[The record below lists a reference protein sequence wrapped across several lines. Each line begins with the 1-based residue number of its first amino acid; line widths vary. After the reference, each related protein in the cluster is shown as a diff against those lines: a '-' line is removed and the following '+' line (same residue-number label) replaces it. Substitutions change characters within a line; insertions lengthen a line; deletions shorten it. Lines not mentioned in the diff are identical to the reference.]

1 MPSKSFPVQRDR
13 TKILKR
19 SKNRNLIG
27 IAQLWRIIQRMR
39 DAGFIR
45 GAFSQNGS
53 VDDVFLVF
61 QTINMSGSALPSR
74 DSTVRHAGPNGDN
87 GEYDPAQIFEMAYQL
102 ASMVA
107 KRRGE
112 QSLCA
117 YAYPVAGLEVAAQ
130 ASLSKSGTSLQ
141 LISFRKAL
149 GAPRFC

>member
-27 IAQLWRIIQRMR
+27 IAQLWRIIQR

-74 DSTVRHAGPNGDN
+74 DSTVRS
-87 GEYDPAQIFEMAYQL
+87 QWRQ
-102 ASMVA
+102 
-107 KRRGE
+107 RR
-112 QSLCA
+112 
-117 YAYPVAGLEVAAQ
+117 
-130 ASLSKSGTSLQ
+130 
-141 LISFRKAL
+141 I
-149 GAPRFC
+149 